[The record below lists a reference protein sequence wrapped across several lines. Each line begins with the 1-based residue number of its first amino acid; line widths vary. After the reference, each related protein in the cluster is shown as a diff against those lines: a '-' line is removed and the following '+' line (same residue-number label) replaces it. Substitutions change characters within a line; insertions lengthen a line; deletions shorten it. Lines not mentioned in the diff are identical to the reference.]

1 MRFFIR
7 FLLGLPARKVDIEE
21 MREALPEAFE
31 EDHQLQP
38 KWNRKFWWLLGVTNE
53 NFGDELKFWAKSSE
67 IDSEAGDTNP
77 KKSCP
82 RQDCP
87 LKEDQKFHG
96 DNENLDVVLVSFLT
110 AGGGPQAK
118 PPLNMFLNLV
128 KKTHVAMGVVKE
140 VILTDPY
147 IYSDLS
153 EDGVEGGVKNLM
165 AYLDALNLNSKSS
178 FTLKT
183 NPSPKRATKMA
194 KEALHKKIIKS
205 YPNASLG
212 NYSPEC
218 NFHDRF
224 YIVRDDRGHLGG
236 VFGPSLNGL
245 SSNAIVLMGDLNG
258 EQVFKKLSA
267 WL

>member
-1 MRFFIR
+1 MRFLIR
-7 FLLGLPARKVDIEE
+7 FLLGLPARRSDIEE
-21 MREALPEAFE
+21 LKETLPEIFDE
-31 EDHQLQP
+31 STRSKRRWIRP
-38 KWNRKFWWLLGVTNE
+38 VWWLLEGSNE
-53 NFGDELKFWAKSSE
+53 DFEAELKEWAKTADSSPE
-67 IDSEAGDTNP
+67 RRYSDP

-87 LKEDQKFHG
+87 LKDEKELHG
-96 DNENLDVVLVSFLT
+96 YDESSDVALLNFLS

-118 PPLNMFLNLV
+118 PPIGMFLDLV
-128 KKTHVAMGVVKE
+128 RKNHATMGLVKE

-153 EDGVEGGVKNLM
+153 EDGDAGGFENLM
-165 AYLDALNLNSKSS
+165 AYLEALKIDSESS
-178 FTLKT
+178 FTIKMT
-183 NPSPKRATKMA
+183 PSPKRSTKKA
-194 KEALHKKIIKS
+194 KEALHRKIS
-205 YPNASLG
+205 NAYPNVSLG
-212 NYSPEC
+212 NYSPKC

-224 YIVRDDRGHLGG
+224 YIVRDDKGKLGG

-258 EQVFKKLSA
+258 QQVLKKLSA